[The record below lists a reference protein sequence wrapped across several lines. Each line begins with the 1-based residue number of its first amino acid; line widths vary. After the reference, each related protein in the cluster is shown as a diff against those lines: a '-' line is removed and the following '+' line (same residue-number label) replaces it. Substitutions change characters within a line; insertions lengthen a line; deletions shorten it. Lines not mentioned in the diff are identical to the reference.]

1 MHARKE
7 VSGARG
13 VVPSERMLGYDNGY
27 INANIDD
34 TRANFSKHD
43 CHSMVSRL
51 LGIPLRAMP
60 FFERFPLCSE
70 ILWASVSRCSHGA
83 KLKEHEMSY

>member
-1 MHARKE
+1 MHAQE

-34 TRANFSKHD
+34 TRANFSRHD

-51 LGIPLRAMP
+51 LGIPLRA
-60 FFERFPLCSE
+60 
-70 ILWASVSRCSHGA
+70 
-83 KLKEHEMSY
+83 LKFLSNSLQRHSTHPKMRGWWLAPQA